1 MIQFKNNI
9 INLIILILFGANM
22 SFTAQDLNSD
32 FTKYNLNDITIMI
45 PNKLPIH
52 HDYKFE
58 KVVNGGKLEEISITR
73 EEFGETVT
81 PMVFIKDYKNK
92 LEKINP
98 TGLEF
103 GKIIS
108 IETNFIK
115 ANMISIKM
123 NNPNTQKEE
132 GYYYFGCFRWKES
145 IIKIT
150 FTPHGEKGEVFKRIL
165 SSINGL
171 LETLKD
177 GSGYRR
183 FAVGDFSLELEKGF
197 EIVGGYDFKIND
209 FSEDYAIHLEISK
222 QEFNPKYEDGIL
234 SDISRQRIKTKPI
247 KIEKN
252 KNLKSEILTEINVFE
267 NNKFKEKYWVYRGKY
282 ELSSKG
288 LIYISL
294 KEKGSPEFGKLY
306 WKRIID
312 SIQEIK

>member
-1 MIQFKNNI
+1 MNVI
-9 INLIILILFGANM
+9 
-22 SFTAQDLNSD
+22 AQDFNSD
-32 FTKYNLNDITIMI
+32 FTKFNLNDITIMI
-45 PNKLPIH
+45 PNKLKIQYN
-52 HDYKFE
+52 YKFE
-58 KVVNGGKLEEISITR
+58 KATTNGKLEEISITR

-81 PMVFIKDYKNK
+81 PLVFIEDYKNK

-98 TGLEF
+98 IGLEF

-115 ANMISIKM
+115 AKMISIKIK
-123 NNPNTQKEE
+123 NPNTNKGE
-132 GYYYFGCFRWKES
+132 GYFYFGCFRWKES

-150 FTPHGEKGEVFKRIL
+150 FTPQSEKEEVFKRIL

-171 LETLKD
+171 SETPKD

-183 FAVGDFSLELEKGF
+183 FVVGDFSLYLEEGF
-197 EIVGGYDFKIND
+197 EIIGGYEFKIND
-209 FSEDYAIHLEISK
+209 FSEDYAVHLEISK

-252 KNLKSEILTEINVFE
+252 KNLKTETLIEINVLE
-267 NNKFKEKYWVYRGKY
+267 NNKFKEKYWIYRGKY

-294 KEKGSPEFGKLY
+294 KEKGNPEFGKLY
-306 WKRIID
+306 WKKIID
-312 SIQEIK
+312 SIQEIRLQKIH